1 MDRRKENK
9 LLSSVEMEKEVIN
22 ILADSALF
30 QELEAED
37 RQELVNHLLSLMYH

>member
-1 MDRRKENK
+1 MGSAKENK
-9 LLSSVEMEKEVIN
+9 ILSSVEMEKEVIS

-37 RQELVNHLLSLMYH
+37 RQELVSRLMSLMSL

>member
-1 MDRRKENK
+1 MDRQGNK
-9 LLSSVEMEKEVIN
+9 LSSSVEMEQEVVS

-37 RQELVNHLLSLMYH
+37 RQELVNRLLSLMYH